1 MALRLKGQTTGYV
14 ELAAPATAADNTLTL
29 PNGNGTNGQV
39 LATNGSGTLSFATV
53 QAFDA
58 DTAKTDIAQTFTA
71 SQRGEIT
78 TLTSGSTVTPD
89 FAASN
94 NFTLT
99 LGESLTFANPTNL
112 VAGQSGS
119 IFLVQD
125 GTGSRVITWGSYFD
139 WAGGSAPDIS
149 TAAGSVDRLDYLV
162 RTTTSI
168 HGVITLDYS

>member
-1 MALRLKGQTTGYV
+1 MAGTII
-14 ELAAPATAADNTLTL
+14 ADAIEHSDSTS
-29 PNGNGTNGQV
+29 
-39 LATNGSGTLSFATV
+39 LATNQLVAKNAT
-53 QAFDA
+53 
-58 DTAKTDIAQTFTA
+58 QTFTA

-99 LGESLTFANPTNL
+99 LGENLTIANPTNL

-125 GTGSRVITWGSYFD
+125 GTGSRTITWGSYFD
-139 WAGGSAPDIS
+139 WAGGTPPTLS
-149 TAAGSVDRLDYLV
+149 TAASSVDRLDYIV
-162 RTTTSI
+162 RTTGSI
-168 HGVITLDYS
+168 HSVVTLAYS

>member
-1 MALRLKGQTTGYV
+1 MAFGTVKVDSITTSTKTV
-14 ELAAPATAADNTLTL
+14 SVDNLTE
-29 PNGNGTNGQV
+29 NGLTSSSI
-39 LATNGSGTLSFATV
+39 GSTV
-53 QAFDA
+53 QAYDA
-58 DTAKTDIAQTFTA
+58 DTAKTDVAQTFTA

-99 LGESLTFANPTNL
+99 LGENLTIANPTNL

-125 GTGSRVITWGSYFD
+125 GTGSRTITWGSYFD
-139 WAGGSAPDIS
+139 WAGGTPPTLS
-149 TAAGSVDRLDYLV
+149 TAAGSVDRLDYIV
-162 RTTTSI
+162 RTTGSI
-168 HGVITLDYS
+168 HSVVTLAYS

>member
-1 MALRLKGQTTGYV
+1 MAGTII
-14 ELAAPATAADNTLTL
+14 ADAIEHSDSTS
-29 PNGNGTNGQV
+29 
-39 LATNGSGTLSFATV
+39 LATNQLVAKNAT
-53 QAFDA
+53 
-58 DTAKTDIAQTFTA
+58 QTFTA

-99 LGESLTFANPTNL
+99 LGENLTIANPTNL

-125 GTGSRVITWGSYFD
+125 GTGSRTITWGSYFD
-139 WAGGSAPDIS
+139 WAGGTAPTFVAHESTTIRSAHQSKTHSPGRS
-149 TAAGSVDRLDYLV
+149 A
-162 RTTTSI
+162 
-168 HGVITLDYS
+168 ITREIDQIPPALWATCGLGAPSFQQYFNPSPKIPREGL